1 MTDAD
6 PTPSPAPSQAA
17 EGLAATAIP
26 ADPVDLAAQ
35 LAARLCHDFIS
46 PASAIVSGL
55 DLLDDPGAQDMRE
68 DAMALIA
75 QSARKLADLLSFCRA
90 AFGSASTT
98 EVFDSRELEKLTA
111 GVFAHMKATLV
122 WEVTPASLNK
132 PAARTTL
139 NLAQI
144 AGSALPMGGTVT
156 VKAVEAG
163 GRIALSVEGAGP
175 RIRMK
180 PEVAGGLLGKPKGEA
195 MGGAWIQAFYVHSL
209 IAQAG
214 GQVAVEAGDETVT
227 LAAWVPA

>member
-1 MTDAD
+1 MTDAAE
-6 PTPSPAPSQAA
+6 PLPAA
-17 EGLAATAIP
+17 EDIAPT

-55 DLLDDPGAQDMRE
+55 DLLDDPTAQDMRE

-75 QSARKLADLLSFCRA
+75 QSARKLADLLAFCRA

-98 EVFDSRELEKLTA
+98 EVFDARELHTLA
-111 GVFAHMKATLV
+111 QGVFGHMKASLA
-122 WEVTPASLNK
+122 WEVLPASINK
-132 PAARTTL
+132 PAARTML

-144 AGSALPMGGTVT
+144 AGSALPTGGTVT

-163 GRIALSVEGAGP
+163 GRIAVSVEGAGP
-175 RIRMK
+175 RVRLK

-209 IAQAG
+209 VAQAG
-214 GQVAVEAGDETVT
+214 GQVAVETSDEGLT

>member
-1 MTDAD
+1 MTDA
-6 PTPSPAPSQAA
+6 PEPLSQA
-17 EGLAATAIP
+17 EQPLA

-55 DLLDDPGAQDMRE
+55 DLLDDPTAQDMRD
-68 DAMALIA
+68 DAMSLIA
-75 QSARKLADLLSFCRA
+75 QSARKLADLLAFCRA
-90 AFGSASTT
+90 AFGSAQST
-98 EVFDSRELEKLTA
+98 EVFDARELETLA
-111 GVFAHMKATLV
+111 QGVFGHMKANLV
-122 WEVTPASLNK
+122 WEVAPASLNK
-132 PAARTTL
+132 PAARTML

-144 AGSALPMGGTVT
+144 AGSALPTGGTVT

-163 GRIALSVEGAGP
+163 GRIAVSVEGSGP
-175 RIRMK
+175 RVRLK

-209 IAQAG
+209 VSQAG
-214 GQVAVEAGDETVT
+214 GQVAVESGEEGLT